1 MVKPNEQQ
9 PDPDARYDAYEELRN
24 FMNELTHEYQ
34 LSNLDKIAIVE
45 TWKLNHVLKV
55 SNE

>member
-1 MVKPNEQQ
+1 MVKPNEQER
-9 PDPDARYDAYEELRN
+9 DPDARYDAYEELRN